1 MFITVDIVR
10 EALKEVIDPEIK
22 FSIIDLGLIY
32 GISIENAGKNIRI
45 TMTLTSPTCPY
56 GSVLVSQ
63 VEQTLKML
71 PGVTDVEVK
80 LVWQPQ
86 WNPKTMASDD
96 VKDKMGIW

>member
-22 FSIIDLGLIY
+22 FSIIDLGIVY
-32 GISIENAGKNIRI
+32 RISIENAGKKVIVR
-45 TMTLTSPTCPY
+45 MTLTSPTCPY

-96 VKDKMGIW
+96 VKDKMEIW